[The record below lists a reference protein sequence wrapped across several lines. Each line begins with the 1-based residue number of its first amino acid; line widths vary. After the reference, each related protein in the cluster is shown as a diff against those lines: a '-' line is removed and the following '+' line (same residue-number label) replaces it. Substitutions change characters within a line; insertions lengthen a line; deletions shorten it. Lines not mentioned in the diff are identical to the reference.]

1 MKMSELQ
8 DKSET
13 RRSYMSGKQEKR
25 FHWSK
30 NISAAEAIYQFIKKR
45 FQIVAVYSSVAVFL
59 SFAAYHQ
66 TYSQTQSPTPPAD
79 KTTFAPAPA
88 ASPSAETGGWD
99 VDPDLTKEPLLQ
111 NLNARP
117 VPPRVVMNRT
127 GISDRIVVL
136 KLDEAVRRG
145 LENNSEIEIARD
157 EVRLAESVL
166 QALEGVYDP
175 VFRFNSQFERRAA
188 PTPGILTGSFRG
200 DGKLRETDLQFDGS
214 AAQFL
219 RRGGGQYEFF
229 FGNQRRGTDGYLAQL
244 SPYYTSNF
252 GFSFTQQLLR
262 DRRIDSRRREISIQ
276 RKRLGQSDAE
286 FRRRTIEV
294 IAEVQNA
301 YWELV
306 FALRDYQNRVSGL
319 DLARE
324 QFRQTEARI
333 AEGEGAPLERAETES
348 ELARREAEVLRATRG
363 VTVAENN
370 LKRLILPNASDS
382 QWEAQIIPVEQPPDD
397 ASPFTLEAALADAR
411 ANRQELAR
419 LRIEREINEIDER
432 YFKNQKRPRV
442 DLQTSFSVS
451 GLAGNSRAERGG
463 AVPGLTTFPNIT
475 SENLYGG
482 YGQTLGNL
490 LRADGHRFSVG
501 VRVEIP
507 FRNRTAKAQLAGTQ
521 IRDGRIEAEL
531 RGAEQAVVAEV
542 RNAVQEAEA
551 ARQILSKM
559 REARS
564 KAEIQLKGERQLSLQ
579 GRSTLFLLFERQS
592 RFVNA
597 RTEELRAETEYQK
610 AIARLQRATGTT
622 LQIFGINLSEE

>member
-1 MKMSELQ
+1 
-8 DKSET
+8 
-13 RRSYMSGKQEKR
+13 
-25 FHWSK
+25 
-30 NISAAEAIYQFIKKR
+30 
-45 FQIVAVYSSVAVFL
+45 
-59 SFAAYHQ
+59 
-66 TYSQTQSPTPPAD
+66 
-79 KTTFAPAPA
+79 
-88 ASPSAETGGWD
+88 
-99 VDPDLTKEPLLQ
+99 
-111 NLNARP
+111 
-117 VPPRVVMNRT
+117 
-127 GISDRIVVL
+127 
-136 KLDEAVRRG
+136 
-145 LENNSEIEIARD
+145 
-157 EVRLAESVL
+157 VRLAESVL